1 MQLLDNNSRL
11 SEVPTV
17 ATIGFFDGFHLGH
30 RFLVE
35 KVKDYALQEGLK
47 SLVVTFSEHPKNV
60 ILGRSEVKL
69 ISNYS
74 EKQQLIEHSG
84 VDFCLMMDFDLDLS
98 HLTAKEF
105 LQFLKDNFCLH
116 TLFVGYDHTFGSD
129 KIRDFSALKDIC
141 RLLGIEAFKVEP
153 LLRSG
158 SAISSSRIR
167 KLLGEGSVGEASELL
182 GYSYQLYGEVVHGF
196 QNGKKIGFPT
206 ANIAI
211 SQEKLLPKQGVYAA
225 EVELRGKL
233 LQGMMNIGTRPTM
246 SGNSV
251 SVEVNLFDFD
261 EDIYG
266 EFLTI
271 YPKAFVREEIKFN
284 GLESLKNQLIS
295 DKREII
301 SLLNG

>member
-1 MQLLDNNSRL
+1 MQLLGNNSRL

-30 RFLVE
+30 KFLVE
-35 KVKDYALQEGLK
+35 KVRDYAMREGLK

-60 ILGRSEVKL
+60 ILKRNEVKL
-69 ISNYS
+69 ISTRS

-84 VDFCLMMDFDLDLS
+84 VDFCLMMHFDLELS

-105 LQFLKDNFCLH
+105 LQFLKENLCLH

-129 KIRDFSALKDIC
+129 KIRDFSTIKDIC
-141 RLLGIEAFKVEP
+141 HSIGLEAVKAEP
-153 LLRSG
+153 LLKNG

-167 KLLGEGSVGEASELL
+167 KLLEKGSVREASELL
-182 GYSYQLYGEVVHGF
+182 GYDYQLYGEVVHGF

-206 ANIAI
+206 ANIAV

-225 EVELRGKL
+225 EVELRGKR
-233 LQGMMNIGTRPTM
+233 LQAMMNIGTRPTM

-251 SVEVNLFDFD
+251 SVEVNIFDLD

-266 EFLTI
+266 EFLTVM
-271 YPKAFVREEIKFN
+271 PKEFIREEVKFN
-284 GLESLKNQLIS
+284 GLESLRNQLFS
-295 DKREII
+295 DKDKII
-301 SLLNG
+301 SLFNS